1 MDARAAPAWLWLY
14 PATYIAHIAE
24 ERWAGGGF
32 AAWASRI
39 SSMHP
44 TDAQI
49 LAWNIVGLCFMTLG
63 IALARR
69 SLKWRWVITAIA
81 AIVVVNAVLHASA
94 SVDTH
99 TYSPGLISGAALWIP
114 LGAFTLWREWRNA
127 KRSTFVKG
135 LIGAVVFHIVVVLG
149 IIVMR

>member
-1 MDARAAPAWLWLY
+1 MDATAAPVWIWLY
-14 PATYIAHIAE
+14 PATYIVHIAE

-32 AAWASRI
+32 AGWAARAANV
-39 SSMHP
+39 HP

-49 LAWNIVGLCFMTLG
+49 LAWNVIGLCSMTLG

-69 SLKWRWVITAIA
+69 SLNWRWVITAVA
-81 AIVVVNAVLHASA
+81 VIVIVNAALHALA
-94 SVDTH
+94 GIATH

-114 LGAFTLWREWRNA
+114 LGSFTLWREWGNA
-127 KRSTFVKG
+127 KRSTFMKG